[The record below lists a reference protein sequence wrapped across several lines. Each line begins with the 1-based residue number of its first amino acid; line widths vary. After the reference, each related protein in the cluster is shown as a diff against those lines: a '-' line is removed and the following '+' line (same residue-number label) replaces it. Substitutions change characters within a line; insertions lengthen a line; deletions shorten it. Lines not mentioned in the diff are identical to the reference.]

1 VQRADEAASVDEL
14 GRERTSHQLRSCAF
28 PARPARDRVAGPLR
42 QMLGTFIDAL
52 MPAEADAV
60 CGAA

>member
-1 VQRADEAASVDEL
+1 
-14 GRERTSHQLRSCAF
+14 LRSCAF
-28 PARPARDRVAGPLR
+28 PARPARDRVAGPLP